1 VDNFYLI
8 LACLG
13 IGLLLRRA
21 PGMPTTSAI
30 ALNGY
35 ALNVALPAV
44 ILANLPLLNVS
55 SALLIPALT
64 PWLLMLPVIALLL
77 TLARLLSWPR
87 EVTGALLIIV
97 PLGNTSYL
105 GFPLVQSFF
114 GQEAM
119 PYAVVYDQ
127 LGSFLALAV
136 YTPLIAAFYGPG
148 LKRPTANT
156 IMARIFT
163 FPPFLALLAGL
174 LLRGAALPPLAN
186 QLVDML
192 AATLIPVVMVAV
204 GLQITVRFQ
213 HSELLPL
220 SCALGIKLLLMPAGA
235 WLLWMLL
242 GQEGLAVQVA
252 VFQAAMPP
260 MISAGAIAIAA
271 GLAPRLVAGAVGI
284 GLIVS
289 FVSLPVL
296 YWLLGIA
303 YLPASS

>member
-1 VDNFYLI
+1 MDNFYLI

-21 PGMPTTSAI
+21 PGMPATSAV

-55 SALLIPALT
+55 RALLIPALT
-64 PWLLMLPVIALLL
+64 PWLLMLLVIALLL
-77 TLARLLSWPR
+77 TLARLLRWSR
-87 EVTGALLIIV
+87 EVTGALLIVV

-127 LGSFLALAV
+127 LGSFIALAAYAPV
-136 YTPLIAAFYGPG
+136 IAALYGPG
-148 LKRPTANT
+148 THKPAAAAIL
-156 IMARIFT
+156 ARIFT
-163 FPPFLALLAGL
+163 FPPFIALLAGL
-174 LLRGAALPPLAN
+174 ALRGVQLPPLAN

-204 GLQITVRFQ
+204 GLQITVRF
-213 HSELLPL
+213 HRSELLPL
-220 SCALGIKLLLMPAGA
+220 TFALGIKLLLMPACA
-235 WLLWMLL
+235 WLLWMAL
-242 GQEGLAVQVA
+242 GQDGLAVRVA
-252 VFQAAMPP
+252 VFQAAMPS

-271 GLAPRLVAGAVGI
+271 GLATRLVAGAVGI
-284 GLIVS
+284 GLILS
-289 FVSLPVL
+289 FGSLPLL
-296 YWLLGIA
+296 YWLLA
-303 YLPASS
+303 TT

>member
-1 VDNFYLI
+1 MDNFYLI

-21 PGMPTTSAI
+21 PGMPATSAV

-55 SALLIPALT
+55 RALLIPALT
-64 PWLLMLPVIALLL
+64 PWLLMLLVIALLL
-77 TLARLLSWPR
+77 TLARLLEWSR
-87 EVTGALLIIV
+87 EVTGALLIVV

-127 LGSFLALAV
+127 LGSFIALAAYAPV
-136 YTPLIAAFYGPG
+136 IAALYGPG
-148 LKRPTANT
+148 THRPAAVS
-156 IMARIFT
+156 ILARIFS
-163 FPPFLALLAGL
+163 FPPFIALLAGL
-174 LLRGAALPPLAN
+174 ALRGVELPSLAN

-204 GLQITVRFQ
+204 GLQITARF
-213 HSELLPL
+213 HRSELSPL
-220 SCALGIKLLLMPAGA
+220 TFALGIKLLLMPACA
-235 WLLWMLL
+235 WLLWMAL
-242 GQEGLAVQVA
+242 GQDGLAVRVA
-252 VFQAAMPP
+252 VFQAAMPS

-271 GLAPRLVAGAVGI
+271 GLAPRLVAGIVGL
-284 GLIVS
+284 GLVS
-289 FVSLPVL
+289 SFATLPLL
-296 YWLLGIA
+296 YWLLER
-303 YLPASS
+303 

>member
-1 VDNFYLI
+1 MDNFYLI

-174 LLRGAALPPLAN
+174 LLRGVALPPLAN

-235 WLLWMLL
+235 WLVWMLL

-296 YWLLGIA
+296 YWLLG
-303 YLPASS
+303 

>member
-21 PGMPTTSAI
+21 PGMPTTSAS

-44 ILANLPLLNVS
+44 ILANLPLLNMS

-64 PWLLMLPVIALLL
+64 PWLLMLLVIPLVLV
-77 TLARLLSWPR
+77 LSWLLGWSR
-87 EVTGALLIIV
+87 DVTGALLIIL
-97 PLGNTSYL
+97 PLGNTAYL
-105 GFPLVQSFF
+105 GVPLVQSFF
-114 GQEAM
+114 GQEAV

-127 LGSFLALAV
+127 LGSFLALAA
-136 YTPLIAAFYGPG
+136 YTPVIAALYGPA
-148 LKRPTANT
+148 LERPTAGK
-156 IMARIFT
+156 ILARIFT

-186 QLVDML
+186 QLLDML

-204 GLQITVRFQ
+204 GLQLTVRF
-213 HSELLPL
+213 HRSELLPL
-220 SCALGIKLLLMPAGA
+220 SCALGIKLLLMPACA

-289 FVSLPVL
+289 FISLPVL
-296 YWLLGIA
+296 YWLLG
-303 YLPASS
+303 L

>member
-1 VDNFYLI
+1 MDNFYLI

-21 PGMPTTSAI
+21 PGMPANSAL

-44 ILANLPLLNVS
+44 ILANMPLLNVS

-64 PWLLMLPVIALLL
+64 PWLLMLLVIALVL
-77 TLARLLSWPR
+77 TLARLLGWSR
-87 EVTGALLIIV
+87 EITGALLIVV

-127 LGSFLALAV
+127 LGSFIALAAYAPV
-136 YTPLIAAFYGPG
+136 IAALYGPG
-148 LKRPTANT
+148 SHKPAAAAIL
-156 IMARIFT
+156 ARIFT

-174 LLRGAALPPLAN
+174 LLRGVELPSLAN

-204 GLQITVRFQ
+204 GLQITVRF
-213 HSELLPL
+213 HRRELLPL
-220 SCALGIKLLLMPAGA
+220 TSALAIKLLLMPACA
-235 WLLWMLL
+235 WLLWMAL
-242 GQEGLAVQVA
+242 GQDGLAVRVA
-252 VFQAAMPP
+252 VFQAAMPS

-271 GLAPRLVAGAVGI
+271 GLAPRLVAGVVGL
-284 GLIVS
+284 GLVLS
-289 FVSLPVL
+289 FATLPLL
-296 YWLLGIA
+296 YWLLE
-303 YLPASS
+303 

>member
-1 VDNFYLI
+1 MDNFYLI

-21 PGMPTTSAI
+21 PGMPATSAS

-44 ILANLPLLNVS
+44 ILANLPLLNIS

-64 PWLLMLPVIALLL
+64 PWLLMLLVIPLVLA
-77 TLARLLSWPR
+77 LARLLGWPR
-87 EVTGALLIIV
+87 EVTGALLIIL
-97 PLGNTSYL
+97 PLGNTAYL
-105 GFPLVQSFF
+105 GVPLVQSFF
-114 GQEAM
+114 GQEAV

-127 LGSFLALAV
+127 LGSFLALAA
-136 YTPLIAAFYGPG
+136 YTPVIAALYGPA
-148 LKRPTANT
+148 LERPTAGK
-156 IMARIFT
+156 ILARIFT

-174 LLRGAALPPLAN
+174 LLRGVALPPLAN
-186 QLVDML
+186 QLLDML

-289 FVSLPVL
+289 FISLPVL
-296 YWLLGIA
+296 YWLLG
-303 YLPASS
+303 